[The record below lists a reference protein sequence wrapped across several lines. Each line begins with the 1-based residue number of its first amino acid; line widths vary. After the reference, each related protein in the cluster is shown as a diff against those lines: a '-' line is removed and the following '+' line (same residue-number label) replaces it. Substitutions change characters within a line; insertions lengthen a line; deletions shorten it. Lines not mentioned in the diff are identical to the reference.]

1 MKPSCPTTHLLL
13 LLAVLF
19 AGCATVPKEDQSVTP
34 PDEDASSIDPYEN
47 VNRRLY
53 DFTET
58 VDRNILAPVANTYI
72 DYVPNPVRNSIGNF
86 YDNLGYPNV
95 ILNSFLQGKMIQ
107 GVEDTL
113 RFVFNTTIGLAGIF
127 DVATP
132 MGLKKHD
139 EDFGQTLGVWGVD
152 NTSYMYLPILGPS
165 SNRDVLGLPV
175 TIASNVLFIAGF
187 VIGAPIT
194 VPLGILGAIDTRARH
209 AEDMHLRDQAALD
222 PYLFTR
228 EAYWQQRQNL
238 VFDGKPPIQT
248 YDDLFEDELLFTSN
262 PKTSQDTEPCLG
274 TPVQHKFT
282 TQQTWHPPL
291 ILEENDNKQPQFGSH
306 NEKDCSLFA
315 YKAKKRDQNVPG
327 KIGAAHHDSEGE
339 LRPEYTQPSTLDKN

>member
-1 MKPSCPTTHLLL
+1 MKPSYLAAYLLL
-13 LLAVLF
+13 LF
-19 AGCATVPKEDQSVTP
+19 AALSTGCATVPQEDQGVTASN
-34 PDEDASSIDPYEN
+34 EAASSNDPYEN
-47 VNRRLY
+47 VNRPIY

-58 VDRNILAPVANTYI
+58 IDRNIFAPVANTYI
-72 DYVPNPVRNSIGNF
+72 EHVPGPVRNSVGNF

-127 DVATP
+127 DVATH
-132 MGLKKHD
+132 MGLEKHD

-194 VPLGILGAIDTRARH
+194 IPLGILGAIDTRARH
-209 AEDMHLRDQAALD
+209 SENIRLRDQAALD

-228 EAYWQQRQNL
+228 EAYLQQRQNL
-238 VFDGKPPIQT
+238 VFDGKQPIEN
-248 YDDLFEDELLFTSN
+248 YDDFLQDELLIPLYS
-262 PKTSQDTEPCLG
+262 KTSQDTEPCPG
-274 TPVQHKFT
+274 TPEQHNI
-282 TQQTWHPPL
+282 Q
-291 ILEENDNKQPQFGSH
+291 EESDNEKARFGSQ
-306 NEKDCSLFA
+306 NKKDCSLFA
-315 YKAKKRDQNVPG
+315 YESNKLDQNVPD
-327 KIGAAHHDSEGE
+327 KIDNAHQDSEGE
-339 LRPEYTQPSTLDKN
+339 QQSESIQPSTLDNN

>member
-1 MKPSCPTTHLLL
+1 MKPNYLAAYLLL
-13 LLAVLF
+13 LFAVLST
-19 AGCATVPKEDQSVTP
+19 GCATVPQEATP
-34 PDEDASSIDPYEN
+34 PGEETGSADPYED
-47 VNRRLY
+47 VNRPLY
-53 DFTET
+53 DFTDT
-58 VDRNILAPVANTYI
+58 IDRNILAPVADSYI
-72 DYVPNPVRNSIGNF
+72 DYVPDPVRSSVGNF

-95 ILNSFLQGKMIQ
+95 ILNGFLQGKMLQ
-107 GVEDTL
+107 GMEDTL
-113 RFVFNTTIGLAGIF
+113 RFVFNSTIGVAGLF
-127 DVATP
+127 DVATH

-175 TIASNVLFIAGF
+175 TIASNMLFIAGF

-194 VPLGILGAIDTRARH
+194 IPLGILGAIDKRAGH
-209 AEDMHLRDQAALD
+209 AEDIRLRDQAALD

-228 EAYWQQRQNL
+228 EAYFQQRQNL
-238 VFDGKPPIQT
+238 VFDGRPPIEN
-248 YDDLFEDELLFTSN
+248 YDDLLEDELLYT
-262 PKTSQDTEPCLG
+262 PELKTGQDTEPCLG

-291 ILEENDNKQPQFGSH
+291 ILEESDNEEARFSSQ

-315 YKAKKRDQNVPG
+315 YEAHKPDQNIPD
-327 KIGAAHHDSEGE
+327 KIGNAHQDSEGE
-339 LRPEYTQPSTLDKN
+339 QQSESIQPSTLDRN

>member
-1 MKPSCPTTHLLL
+1 MKPSYLAAYLLL
-13 LLAVLF
+13 LFAVLS
-19 AGCATVPKEDQSVTP
+19 AGCATVPQEDQSVTP

-47 VNRRLY
+47 VNRPLY
-53 DFTET
+53 DFTESF
-58 VDRNILAPVANTYI
+58 DRNILAPVANTYI

-107 GVEDTL
+107 GAEDTL
-113 RFVFNTTIGLAGIF
+113 RFVFNTTIGLGGIF
-127 DVATP
+127 DVATT
-132 MGLKKHD
+132 MGLKEHD

-152 NTSYMYLPILGPS
+152 KTTYMYLPILGPS

-175 TIASNVLFIAGF
+175 TIASNMLFIAGF

-194 VPLGILGAIDTRARH
+194 IPLGILGAVDKRARH
-209 AEDMHLRDQAALD
+209 AEDLRLRDQAALD

-238 VFDGKPPIQT
+238 VFDGKPPIET
-248 YDDLFEDELLFTSN
+248 YDDLFEDELLFTPN

-291 ILEENDNKQPQFGSH
+291 ILEENDNKQAQFGSH

-315 YKAKKRDQNVPG
+315 YEAKKRDQNVPS
-327 KIGAAHHDSEGE
+327 KIGDAHHDSEGE
-339 LRPEYTQPSTLDKN
+339 LPPEYTQPSTLDKN

>member
-1 MKPSCPTTHLLL
+1 MKPSYLAAYLLL
-13 LLAVLF
+13 LFAVLS
-19 AGCATVPKEDQSVTP
+19 AGCATVPQEGQSVTP

-47 VNRRLY
+47 VNRPLY
-53 DFTET
+53 DFTESF
-58 VDRNILAPVANTYI
+58 DRNILAPVANTYI

-107 GVEDTL
+107 GAEDTL
-113 RFVFNTTIGLAGIF
+113 RFVFNTTIGLGGIF

-132 MGLKKHD
+132 MGLKEHD

-152 NTSYMYLPILGPS
+152 KTTYMYLPILGPS

-175 TIASNVLFIAGF
+175 TIASNMLFIAGF

-194 VPLGILGAIDTRARH
+194 IPLGILGAIDTRARH
-209 AEDMHLRDQAALD
+209 AENIRLRDQAALD

-238 VFDGKPPIQT
+238 VFDGKPPIET
-248 YDDLFEDELLFTSN
+248 YDDLFEDELLFTPN

-291 ILEENDNKQPQFGSH
+291 ILEENDNKQAQFGSH

-315 YKAKKRDQNVPG
+315 YETKKRDQNVPS
-327 KIGAAHHDSEGE
+327 KIGDAHHDSEGE
-339 LRPEYTQPSTLDKN
+339 LPPEYTQPSTLDKN

>member
-1 MKPSCPTTHLLL
+1 MKPSYLAAYLLL
-13 LLAVLF
+13 LFAVLS
-19 AGCATVPKEDQSVTP
+19 AGCATVPQEGQSVTP

-47 VNRRLY
+47 VNRPLY
-53 DFTET
+53 DFSESI
-58 VDRNILAPVANTYI
+58 DRNILAPVANTYI

-107 GVEDTL
+107 GAEDTL
-113 RFVFNTTIGLAGIF
+113 RFVFNTTIGLGGIF

-152 NTSYMYLPILGPS
+152 KTTYMYLPILGPS

-175 TIASNVLFIAGF
+175 TIASNMLFIAGF

-194 VPLGILGAIDTRARH
+194 IPLGILGAVDKRARH
-209 AEDMHLRDQAALD
+209 AEDLRLRDQAALD

-238 VFDGKPPIQT
+238 VFDGKPPIET
-248 YDDLFEDELLFTSN
+248 YDDLFEDELLFTPN

-291 ILEENDNKQPQFGSH
+291 ILEENDNKQAQFGSH

-315 YKAKKRDQNVPG
+315 YEAKKRDQNVPS
-327 KIGAAHHDSEGE
+327 KIGDAHHDSEGE

>member
-34 PDEDASSIDPYEN
+34 PDEDASLIDPYEN
-47 VNRRLY
+47 VNRPLY
-53 DFTET
+53 DFTEA

-175 TIASNVLFIAGF
+175 TIASNMLFIAGF

-248 YDDLFEDELLFTSN
+248 YDDLFGDELLFTSN

-291 ILEENDNKQPQFGSH
+291 QEENDNKQARFDGH

-327 KIGAAHHDSEGE
+327 KIGDAHHDSEGE